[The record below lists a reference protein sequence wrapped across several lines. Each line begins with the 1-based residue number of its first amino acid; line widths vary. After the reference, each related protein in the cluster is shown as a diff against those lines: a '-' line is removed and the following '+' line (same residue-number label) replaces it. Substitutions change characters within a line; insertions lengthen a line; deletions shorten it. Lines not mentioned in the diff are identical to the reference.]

1 MTKENQF
8 APDGGVVRSKSSGQS
23 LRQQAEKAVGIA
35 EKLETLPPEEM
46 SRVLHELRV
55 HQIELE
61 MQNEELRRT
70 QKALDA
76 SQQRYFDL
84 YYLTPVGYL
93 IVSKQGLVIEANLTA
108 TYLLGAVR
116 RELFKQRI
124 SRFILKDDQGIYYR
138 KRKDLFESG
147 TQQKCELRMVKKDT
161 TSFWVQLVLA
171 VAIDKGGAPLCRIV
185 LNDITER
192 KLAEEELLKEH
203 NLIANI
209 METSP
214 VGITTVDLMG
224 KITFANS
231 KAIAILGLS
240 KEDITQMTYNAPKWQ
255 ISDLNRN
262 PFPDDRLPF
271 NIVMSTGKS
280 VFDVQHAIQWPD
292 GKRILLSINGSPM
305 IDTNGQV
312 AGMVASIEDI
322 TKRKQAEVSLHR
334 ANRALRMI
342 SDCNQAL
349 FRATNEVDLL
359 QTICN
364 ITVNR
369 GGYRMAWVGFA
380 EQNPTKSVRPVAQA
394 GFEEG
399 YLDTVNITWA
409 DTERGRGPTGKAI
422 RTGQH
427 VIACN
432 IPTEPGYDPWRAAAI
447 QRGYTSSISLP
458 LTSGENTF
466 GALSV
471 YATEPYA
478 FNTDEVALLT
488 ELVGDLTHGITTIRI
503 RAARVQAEAEL
514 RESEERYRKLLE
526 AAPVGIAVHSEGK
539 IVFTNPAGMRLLGGS
554 SEAQII
560 GRSILQIIH
569 PDRLKQAQSRIQ
581 RLLAG
586 EEGLYP
592 TDDVY
597 IKLDGTPIDVEV
609 MATALPYKGN
619 PAVQVIVTDITGRK
633 QSEKLLQD
641 TLKSLRKAVRT
652 TISAMAT
659 AAESRDPYTAGHQ
672 IRSAGLARAIA
683 TEMNLAQ
690 DKIDGIYLASS
701 IHDIGKLSIPAEIL
715 SKPAKLSDLEFALI
729 KEHAQKGYEILK
741 DVESPW
747 PLAEIVYQHHER
759 MDGSGYPRA
768 LKGNDILLE
777 ARILNVA
784 DVVEAMASH
793 RPYRPALG
801 LDAALE
807 EIEKN
812 KGTFYDEAVGDACL
826 RLFREKGFKLEVA

>member
-214 VGITTVDLMG
+214 VGIVTLNSGG
-224 KITFANS
+224 KIVFANS
-231 KAIAILGLS
+231 RAIAILGLS
-240 KEDITQMTYNAPKWQ
+240 KDSICQTYYNSPTWS
-255 ISDLNRN
+255 ISDLDGK

-271 NIVMSTGKS
+271 YRVMSTGMT

-305 IDTNGQV
+305 IDTNGQLT
-312 AGMVASIEDI
+312 GMVASIEDI
-322 TKRKQAEVSLHR
+322 TKRKQAE
-334 ANRALRMI
+334 
-342 SDCNQAL
+342 
-349 FRATNEVDLL
+349 
-359 QTICN
+359 
-364 ITVNR
+364 
-369 GGYRMAWVGFA
+369 
-380 EQNPTKSVRPVAQA
+380 
-394 GFEEG
+394 
-399 YLDTVNITWA
+399 
-409 DTERGRGPTGKAI
+409 
-422 RTGQH
+422 
-427 VIACN
+427 
-432 IPTEPGYDPWRAAAI
+432 
-447 QRGYTSSISLP
+447 
-458 LTSGENTF
+458 
-466 GALSV
+466 
-471 YATEPYA
+471 
-478 FNTDEVALLT
+478 
-488 ELVGDLTHGITTIRI
+488 
-503 RAARVQAEAEL
+503 
-514 RESEERYRKLLE
+514 KLLE
-526 AAPVGIAVHSEGK
+526 
-539 IVFTNPAGMRLLGGS
+539 
-554 SEAQII
+554 
-560 GRSILQIIH
+560 
-569 PDRLKQAQSRIQ
+569 
-581 RLLAG
+581 
-586 EEGLYP
+586 
-592 TDDVY
+592 
-597 IKLDGTPIDVEV
+597 
-609 MATALPYKGN
+609 
-619 PAVQVIVTDITGRK
+619 
-633 QSEKLLQD
+633 D
-641 TLKSLRKAVRT
+641 TLNSLRKAVVT
-652 TISAMAT
+652 TIHAMSS

-747 PLAEIVYQHHER
+747 PLAEIAYQHHER

-793 RPYRPALG
+793 RPYRPSLG
-801 LDAALE
+801 IDAALE